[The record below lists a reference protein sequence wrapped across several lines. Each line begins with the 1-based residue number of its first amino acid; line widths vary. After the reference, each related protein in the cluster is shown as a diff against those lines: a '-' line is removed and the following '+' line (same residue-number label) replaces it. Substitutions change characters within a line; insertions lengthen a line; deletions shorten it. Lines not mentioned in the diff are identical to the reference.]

1 MIASASAM
9 PLYEPARSRASLAS
23 PVRSPKVTD
32 GARNDPRVGLAHR
45 HHAEQVRLP
54 PIGLLSDTVHGG
66 QPETGD
72 YARDLSRLPL
82 WLLVFA
88 PAVAFGT
95 MAWWILRDARS
106 TPASAAFVSTPEFVL
121 WLLILCG
128 QASFW
133 ALAFGYVVGT
143 VIRRAKDLRATRLL
157 TAGRVLPLVG
167 ALLVLVILP
176 ALVVSS
182 PAGTPL
188 SHIPAKGEFPLA
200 DNEAKITPIVVVGL
214 AIGFLAIVGM
224 WAATIALNRL
234 QPSGRPS
241 AALLGRFLALRRE
254 VGALLSVAGTLVG
267 LATLSSGA
275 LRLAVLAANKEP
287 YFAGG
292 PGRELEFASGY
303 VLAYGLFFTGLL
315 AIAFAPSFLAMRAA
329 GDRLRD
335 AAHPLVAP
343 NHPKFAEVVAER
355 NGLDAVLQTNLSAG
369 ATFKAGAAILTPL
382 AGSLV
387 ALVLPT

>member
-1 MIASASAM
+1 M
-9 PLYEPARSRASLAS
+9 PS
-23 PVRSPKVTD
+23 
-32 GARNDPRVGLAHR
+32 
-45 HHAEQVRLP
+45 
-54 PIGLLSDTVHGG
+54 G

-82 WLLVFA
+82 WLLVLA
-88 PAVAFGT
+88 PAAAFGA
-95 MAWWILRDARS
+95 MAWWILRDGRS

-133 ALAFGYVVGT
+133 ALAFGYVAGT
-143 VIRRAKDLRATRLL
+143 VIRRTRDLRARGML
-157 TAGRVLPLVG
+157 TTGRVLPL
-167 ALLVLVILP
+167 AASLLVLVVLP
-176 ALVVSS
+176 ALVVSA
-182 PAGTPL
+182 PGDTPL
-188 SHIPAKGEFPLA
+188 RHVPGKEGFPLA
-200 DNEAKITPIVVVGL
+200 DNEAKITPIVVLGL

-224 WAATIALNRL
+224 WAATMALNRL
-234 QPSGRPS
+234 QPSGPPS

-275 LRLAVLAANKEP
+275 LRLAVLAANEEP
-287 YFAGG
+287 YFADG
-292 PGRELEFASGY
+292 PGAQLEFASGY

-343 NHPKFAEVVAER
+343 NHPDFADVVAKR
-355 NGLDAVLQTNLSAG
+355 NGLDAVLQTNLSAS

>member
-1 MIASASAM
+1 MTIAGAASW
-9 PLYEPARSRASLAS
+9 
-23 PVRSPKVTD
+23 
-32 GARNDPRVGLAHR
+32 
-45 HHAEQVRLP
+45 
-54 PIGLLSDTVHGG
+54 LLSAEVHSS

-82 WLLVFA
+82 WLLVLA
-88 PAVAFGT
+88 PAAAFGA
-95 MAWWILRDARS
+95 MAWWILRGATS
-106 TPASAAFVSTPEFVL
+106 TGASEAFIATPEFVL
-121 WLLILCG
+121 WLLILCA

-133 ALAFGYVVGT
+133 ILALGYVAGT
-143 VIRRAKDLRATRLL
+143 VFRRTKDLRSRGLL
-157 TAGRVLPLVG
+157 TPGRVLPLAASLL
-167 ALLVLVILP
+167 ALIVLP

-182 PAGTPL
+182 GEDTPL
-188 SHIPAKGEFPLA
+188 RHIPAKGQFPLA
-200 DNEAKITPIVVVGL
+200 DNEAKITPIVVLGL

-224 WAATIALNRL
+224 WAATMALNRL
-234 QPSGRPS
+234 RPNGQPS
-241 AALLGRFLALRRE
+241 AELLGRFLALRRE

-275 LRLAVLAANKEP
+275 LRLAVLAANQEP
-287 YFAGG
+287 YFAGL
-292 PGRELEFASGY
+292 PPTEELEFASGY

-343 NHPKFAEVVAER
+343 NHPNFADVVAKR
-355 NGLDAVLQTNLSAG
+355 NGLDAVLQTNLSAS

>member
-1 MIASASAM
+1 MEGS
-9 PLYEPARSRASLAS
+9 
-23 PVRSPKVTD
+23 
-32 GARNDPRVGLAHR
+32 
-45 HHAEQVRLP
+45 
-54 PIGLLSDTVHGG
+54 

-82 WLLVFA
+82 WLLVIA
-88 PAVAFGT
+88 PAAAFGA
-95 MAWWILRDARS
+95 MAWWILRGARS
-106 TPASAAFVSTPEFVL
+106 TLASEAFISTPEFVL

-133 ALAFGYVVGT
+133 ILSLGFVVGT
-143 VIRRAKDLRATRLL
+143 VVRRARDLRGRGWL
-157 TAGRVLPLVG
+157 TPGAVAPLG
-167 ALLVLVILP
+167 ASLLVLVVLP
-176 ALVVSS
+176 ALLVSS
-182 PAGTPL
+182 PADVPL
-188 SHIPAKGEFPLA
+188 RHVPVKDEFPLA
-200 DNEAKITPIVVVGL
+200 DNERKVTVIVVAGL

-224 WAATIALNRL
+224 WAATMALNRL
-234 QPSGRPS
+234 HANGPPS

-254 VGALLSVAGTLVG
+254 IGSLLAVAGTLVG

-275 LRLAVLAANKEP
+275 LRLAVLAANREP
-287 YFAGG
+287 WFAQR
-292 PGRELEFASGY
+292 PAEQLEFASGY

-335 AAHPLVAP
+335 AAHPLLAP
-343 NHPKFAEVVAER
+343 NDPGFADQIGKR
-355 NGLDAVLQTNLSAG
+355 NALDAVLQTNLSAS